1 MEIISDT
8 HSQILSLS
16 WMVQVNEEI
25 KKVTNLSFGVNLVAL
40 NAMLVSKRAGER
52 SRGFGVV
59 SSELRIFSSKLREAM
74 SGLGLR
80 IFDLVN
86 EVAAM
91 QKQSH
96 ERDHLQRAMRQGD
109 EMREFIG
116 ASFVRKE
123 EALLQLTQSMEHER
137 NHLLRHISRTLQL
150 CDMGTALA
158 RSAKIESVYGG
169 DMSDTLKQ
177 VSGQIEG
184 TIEEILGILI
194 ALESRLAK

>member
-1 MEIISDT
+1 
-8 HSQILSLS
+8 
-16 WMVQVNEEI
+16 MVQINEEI
-25 KKVTNLSFGVNLVAL
+25 KKVANLSFGMNLVAL

-59 SSELRIFSSKLREAM
+59 SSELRMFSHKLREAM
-74 SGLGLR
+74 SDLGLR
-80 IFDLVN
+80 ISCMVN

-96 ERDHLQRAMRQGD
+96 ERAHLQCAIGD
-109 EMREFIG
+109 AGNMREYMS

-123 EALLQLTQSMEHER
+123 ESLRQLTQSMGNNR
-137 NHLLRHISRTLQL
+137 DHLLRQVRRTLQL

-169 DMSDTLKQ
+169 DMSGTLKQ
-177 VSGQIEG
+177 VASQIDG
-184 TIEEILGILI
+184 TIEESLGYINY
-194 ALESRLAK
+194 A

>member
-1 MEIISDT
+1 MVLNDS
-8 HSQILSLS
+8 SQALSLD

-25 KKVTNLSFGVNLVAL
+25 KQVTNLSFGVNLVAL

-59 SSELRIFSSKLREAM
+59 SSELRMFSGKLREAM

-96 ERDHLQRAMRQGD
+96 ERDHLQRAMGQG
-109 EMREFIG
+109 EKVCEFMG
-116 ASFVRKE
+116 ASFARKE
-123 EALLQLTQSMEHER
+123 EVLLQLTQSMAADR
-137 NHLLRHISRTLQL
+137 DHLLRQVRRTLQL
-150 CDMGTALA
+150 CGMGTALA

-177 VSGQIEG
+177 VSSQIEG

-194 ALESRLAK
+194 TLESRLAA